1 MNKII
6 IFFKSL
12 LQLSTIL
19 AGIFG
24 LFLFIGGCWLYH
36 DLQYRYVV
44 DSRYN
49 TIFDK
54 VYSVYLINKGTSM
67 AIINNKIFA
76 MDDVV
81 YIIINQENN
90 TIVVYYL
97 NSEDGET
104 INYFTRLQQQYY
116 GNKMSLQPIESLGTS
131 EMFDIYK
138 RLLKEPRKFKSQ
150 GSRIS
155 L

>member
-138 RLLKEPRKFKSQ
+138 RLLKEPGKFKSQ